1 MEVWL
6 MREKIADV
14 YNGQKWKDKVAK
26 MEDDQ
31 VTAIYLS
38 FLEKGVFDG
47 RYPIKELKDT
57 PQIVQQLSIDDF
69 VEGVSYDAR

>member
-1 MEVWL
+1 MENWL

-14 YNGQKWKDKVAK
+14 YNGRAWKDKVAK

-69 VEGVSYDAR
+69 VEDVSYET

>member
-1 MEVWL
+1 MENWL

-14 YNGQKWKDKVAK
+14 YGGKTWKDKVAK

-47 RYPIKELKDT
+47 RYPIKKLEDT

-69 VEGVSYDAR
+69 VEGVNYET